1 MDIEFFYIIFWIDI
15 LKNGSRNEF
24 KNLKKLYYKK
34 LGADNLHANIRKII
48 EKKTKYLKSVH
59 IPTIIDVETAQSKIK
74 FL

>member
-34 LGADNLHANIRKII
+34 LGFIFLLVIKII
-48 EKKTKYLKSVH
+48 RNSN
-59 IPTIIDVETAQSKIK
+59 SKAVITVNIG
-74 FL
+74 LDEC